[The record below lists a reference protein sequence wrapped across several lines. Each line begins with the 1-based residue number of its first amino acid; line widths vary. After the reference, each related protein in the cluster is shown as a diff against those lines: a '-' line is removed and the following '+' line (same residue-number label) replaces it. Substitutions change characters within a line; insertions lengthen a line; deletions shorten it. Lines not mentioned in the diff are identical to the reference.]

1 MLKAIIPHAFLSCH
15 MKIGTT
21 FKNDPVRVPGFTP
34 APKLYWGYTRV
45 ILGLN
50 WGYITAYTGVILGLH
65 WDYIGVK

>member
-1 MLKAIIPHAFLSCH
+1 MLKAIIPHAFLSCN

-34 APKLYWGYTRV
+34 APKLYWSYTRV

-50 WGYITAYTGVILGLH
+50 VILRLILGLYWGYIGI
-65 WDYIGVK
+65 I